1 MLKSRIKESEE
12 VDITPMIDIV
22 FQLII
27 FFMVVMAIAVVYGVA
42 IKFPPPGRGQQ
53 NKQKEEKN
61 IFVHIGADRITKN
74 HLILKDGV
82 LKVNG
87 EEIPWTRTDLPP
99 AKDKARWQQVYAQ
112 WEEEREQALDEVQ
125 RRMEHLIREKGYK
138 TDILLIQGDMK
149 TYHGKIMRV
158 IDRGKRVRTGKK
170 VEDPRTG
177 NMKEKIGIDGFSLVP
192 PRR

>member
-1 MLKSRIKESEE
+1 MLKSRIKESDE

-42 IKFPPPGRGQQ
+42 IKFPPPGRG
-53 NKQKEEKN
+53 KPDDEREEKN

-74 HLILKDGV
+74 HVILKDGV

-87 EEIPWTRTDLPP
+87 EEIPWTRTELPD
-99 AKDKARWQQVYAQ
+99 ASNQAAWQQAYAQ
-112 WEEEREQALDEVQ
+112 WEEERGQALDEVQ
-125 RRMEHLIREKGYK
+125 RRMEHLIQKKDYK
-138 TDILLIQGDMK
+138 TDVLLIQGDMK

-170 VEDPRTG
+170 DPKTG
-177 NMKEKIGIDGFSLVP
+177 EEKIGIDGFSLVP